1 MKLEHVKKSTKCFE
15 MGHVCTQSSDTHTHF
30 AFARLY
36 RTVSDKVVLRQWEK
50 KSKSIAVCR

>member
-1 MKLEHVKKSTKCFE
+1 MLRKV
-15 MGHVCTQSSDTHTHF
+15 QSVLKWDMYVPKVQTHTHF